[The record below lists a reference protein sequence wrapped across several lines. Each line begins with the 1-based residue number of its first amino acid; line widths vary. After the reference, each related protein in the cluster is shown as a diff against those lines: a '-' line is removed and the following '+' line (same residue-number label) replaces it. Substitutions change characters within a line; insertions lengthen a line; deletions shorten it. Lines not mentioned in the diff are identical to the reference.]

1 MSDKRVRVAPD
12 RYVSWKEGD
21 RHAPM
26 AVRKRNQVDKEKKVM
41 QKAYQKEYRERE
53 DNKTA
58 QRAYQKEYRENKKKE
73 KAMVEKVDKEKVLQ
87 VEEKKNQKKKTMKT

>member
-12 RYVSWKEGD
+12 RYVPWKEGD

-26 AVRKRNQVDKEKKVM
+26 AMRKRNQLDKEKKVM

-53 DNKTA
+53 DVKTA
-58 QRAYQKEYRENKKKE
+58 QKAYQKEYRESKKKE
-73 KAMVEKVDKEKVLQ
+73 KVMAQEVGKDKVLQ
-87 VEEKKNQKKKTMKT
+87 VEKKKNKMKKSMKN